1 MQYLEEWK
9 RYEEVVTL
17 CQKYN
22 NEVKWFDLRG
32 NHGKYFFLLAIEFQR
47 PHLAPILT
55 INYNQIW
62 VFKKVTFKSYLYTE
76 ALVEQNIFSYY

>member
-32 NHGKYFFLLAIEFQR
+32 NHGK
-47 PHLAPILT
+47 
-55 INYNQIW
+55 
-62 VFKKVTFKSYLYTE
+62 
-76 ALVEQNIFSYY
+76 